1 MVDTV
6 AAPERGIGGNTLK
19 YIAAAAM
26 LIDHVAL
33 MFLSGIPAAYIPMRV
48 VGRLTAPVMCCM
60 LAEGYRHTSSLKKY
74 FTRLAVFAVISQ
86 IPYSLAIHGTVFE
99 YADYNMLVTL
109 TLSLAALTVF
119 DKVKNRVLKFIL
131 PLPIIALTYFC
142 DWGITAPLYVMAFY
156 MAGNDRYKRTAYS
169 MGISIVYIAVS
180 VFTRSASAALISLGL
195 ILAPILLYFYS
206 GARSAK
212 AKSANKWVFYV
223 FYPAHLMALAL
234 INLYII

>member
-119 DKVKNRVLKFIL
+119 DKVKNRALKFIL
-131 PLPIIALTYFC
+131 PLPIIALT
-142 DWGITAPLYVMAFY
+142 
-156 MAGNDRYKRTAYS
+156 YS

-195 ILAPILLYFYS
+195 ILAPILLYFYN